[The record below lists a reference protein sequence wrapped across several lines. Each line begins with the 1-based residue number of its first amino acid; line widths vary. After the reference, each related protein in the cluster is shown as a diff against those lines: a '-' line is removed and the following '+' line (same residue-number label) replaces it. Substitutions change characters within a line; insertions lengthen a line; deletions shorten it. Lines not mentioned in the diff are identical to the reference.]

1 MPMKNPPHPG
11 GLVRDNLAD
20 LGLSVADGAA
30 GLGITRQQLYKV
42 INGQSSITPEMALR
56 LEKAFGGSAD
66 VWLRMQVNYD
76 LALVRRREKEIA
88 VTRLAPPYIVRRAQS
103 IHHPIDFVKLH
114 VVPALGYISDDIFD
128 PLLWSH
134 RYPPFLPSYV

>member
-20 LGLSVADGAA
+20 LGLSVAEGAA
-30 GLGITRQQLYKV
+30 GLGVTRQQLYKV
-42 INGQSSITPEMALR
+42 INGQSSVTPAMALR

-76 LALVRRREKEIA
+76 LVPRVVHFAGGHNPLNTACGRRWCFALSPQNR
-88 VTRLAPPYIVRRAQS
+88 
-103 IHHPIDFVKLH
+103 
-114 VVPALGYISDDIFD
+114 
-128 PLLWSH
+128 
-134 RYPPFLPSYV
+134 